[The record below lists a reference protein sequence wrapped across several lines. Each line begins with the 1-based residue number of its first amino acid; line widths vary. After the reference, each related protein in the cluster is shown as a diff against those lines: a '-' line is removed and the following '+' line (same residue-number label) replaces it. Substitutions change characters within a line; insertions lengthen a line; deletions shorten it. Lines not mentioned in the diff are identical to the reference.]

1 MPSARLIAGIDAGVP
16 LEFTYEGQTVEGF
29 QGESIASALMRAGII
44 SVRSTARLQQ
54 RRGYYCGMGIC
65 WECAVHIDG
74 TGVVRSCAFPVSRAL
89 NVREVAAATD
99 EPF

>member
-1 MPSARLIAGIDAGVP
+1 MPSARLIAGIDAGAS

-89 NVREVAAATD
+89 SVREVVAATD